1 MRPSAPAPNG
11 PLLRMVPLALALLCA
26 CGCANFATMRNP
38 PPAPHNENA
47 AEDRDTVAAVFMAG
61 MFQSMQHLAQAGPAE
76 QAEIVA
82 SAREA
87 YDRAPQQGSVKL
99 RYALLLATPG
109 HPARNPTL
117 AQRLLREL
125 AAQPEALQPPE
136 RAVTLVELA
145 QINGEIELRA
155 ETERALQ
162 TADLR
167 GERERNA
174 AAQHR
179 LQAEMDENAKLRK
192 QVEDDQAKLDA
203 IANIERNMTL
213 RKSANEGGQP

>member
-1 MRPSAPAPNG
+1 MRLEAGANG
-11 PLLRMVPLALALLCA
+11 RLLRIVPLALVLMYA
-26 CGCANFATMRNP
+26 CGCANLETSRTP
-38 PPAPHNENA
+38 PPAQRNENA

-61 MFQSMQHLAQAGPAE
+61 MFQSMQHLAQAAPAE

-87 YDRAPQQGSVKL
+87 YDRSPQQSSAKL

-109 HPARNPTL
+109 HPARNPAL
-117 AQRLLREL
+117 AQKLLREL

-145 QINGEIELRA
+145 QMSGEIELRA
-155 ETERALQ
+155 ENDRALQ
-162 TADLR
+162 SADLR

-174 AAQHR
+174 SAQHR
-179 LQAEMDENAKLRK
+179 LQAEMDENARLRK
-192 QVEDDQAKLDA
+192 QVEDAQAKLDA
-203 IANIERNMTL
+203 IANIERNMTQ

>member
-1 MRPSAPAPNG
+1 MRLDTAASAG
-11 PLLRMVPLALALLCA
+11 LLRTVPVALALLCA
-26 CGCANFATMRNP
+26 CGCANFQAMHTP
-38 PPAPHNENA
+38 PPAQHNESA

-61 MFQSMQHLAQAGPAE
+61 MFQNMQHLAQAGPAE

-87 YDRAPQQGSVKL
+87 YDRAPQQGSAKL

-109 HPARNPTL
+109 HPARNPQL
-117 AQRLLREL
+117 AQKLLREL

-145 QINGEIELRA
+145 QINDEIELRA
-155 ETERALQ
+155 ENDRALQ

-174 AAQHR
+174 TAQHR

-192 QVEDDQAKLDA
+192 QVEDAQAKLDA

>member
-1 MRPSAPAPNG
+1 MRLKAAHVARLGRALPPA
-11 PLLRMVPLALALLCA
+11 LVLACA
-26 CGCANFATMRNP
+26 CGCAGFESMRTP
-38 PPAPHNENA
+38 PPVQHNESA
-47 AEDRDTVAAVFMAG
+47 DDDRDTVAAVFIAG
-61 MFQSMQHLAQAGPAE
+61 MFQNMQHLAQAGPAE

-87 YDRAPQQGSVKL
+87 YDRAPQQSSAKL

-109 HPARNPTL
+109 HPARNPVL
-117 AQRLLREL
+117 AQKLLREL

-145 QINGEIELRA
+145 QINGELELKTA
-155 ETERALQ
+155 NDRALQ
-162 TADLR
+162 AADQR

-192 QVEDDQAKLDA
+192 QVEDAQAKLDA

-213 RKSANEGGQP
+213 RKSANEGSQP

>member
-1 MRPSAPAPNG
+1 MRLNAPTKG
-11 PLLRMVPLALALLCA
+11 RLLQMVPPALALACA
-26 CGCANFATMRNP
+26 CGCANFQTMRTP
-38 PPAPHNENA
+38 PPAQHNESA
-47 AEDRDTVAAVFMAG
+47 ADDRDTVAAVFMAG
-61 MFQSMQHLAQAGPAE
+61 MFQSMQHLAQSGPAE

-87 YDRAPQQGSVKL
+87 YDRAPQQGSAKL

-109 HPARNPTL
+109 HPARNPAL

-136 RAVTLVELA
+136 RAVALVELA

-155 ETERALQ
+155 QNDRALQ

-174 AAQHR
+174 TAQHR
-179 LQAEMDENAKLRK
+179 LQAEMDENARLRK
-192 QVEDDQAKLDA
+192 QVEDAQAKLDA

>member
-1 MRPSAPAPNG
+1 MRLNARAHAG
-11 PLLRMVPLALALLCA
+11 LLRSAAVALVLACA
-26 CGCANFATMRNP
+26 CGCASFQTMHTP
-38 PPAPHNENA
+38 PPAQHSESA

-87 YDRAPQQGSVKL
+87 YDRAPQQGSAKL

-109 HPARNPTL
+109 HPARNPAL
-117 AQRLLREL
+117 AQKLLREL
-125 AAQPEALQPPE
+125 AALPEALQPPE
-136 RAVTLVELA
+136 RAVALVELA
-145 QINGEIELRA
+145 QVNDEIELRA
-155 ETERALQ
+155 ENNRALQ

-192 QVEDDQAKLDA
+192 QVEDAQAKLDA